1 MAFRL
6 LCDHPGQVIK
16 IPVFVVGALVFIML
30 IGSGDYNGSVDS
42 RRNEVE
48 GKSCPQQMAEGN
60 AFSFLIYGK

>member
-1 MAFRL
+1 M
-6 LCDHPGQVIK
+6 IK
-16 IPVFVVGALVFIML
+16 IPVFVIGALVFIML

-48 GKSCPQQMAEGN
+48 GKSWDPGESWGPQQMAEGN